1 MTDRTSCPGCGA
13 PIAGW
18 RCEYCGR
25 EHPYRCAGDGL
36 TNVAPS
42 LWGGSIVQASQSTI
56 DALRNW
62 QAKMAY
68 EMCGVREVWRP

>member
-25 EHPYRCAGDGL
+25 EHPYRYAGDGL
-36 TNVAPS
+36 TNVAPA

-56 DALRNW
+56 DVLRDW

-68 EMCGVREVWRP
+68 EMCAVREVWRP